1 MIAVIAITCHG
12 NTEIF
17 FRMKGHTYLKEF
29 SIAISDISNLVV
41 SVIDAVQN
49 AGFDD
54 SPQLAMEAKSEEE
67 AAFFVLLL
75 ILFCN
80 RTTLMYVFSWRLY

>member
-67 AAFFVLLL
+67 AAFFRVVTDF
-75 ILFCN
+75 ILQQKQEKVIAEKRF
-80 RTTLMYVFSWRLY
+80 